1 MMITKKSGIASSAP
15 KISSPNTTTK
25 WSSFFYPQEQSN
37 MVLAIYV
44 LIFVV
49 ILVVFLTSLVKTVR
63 PAAKRR
69 EPPSPLD
76 HNLVVGRFKRA
87 YNIWNTVAS
96 DPMFVVLT
104 QTLMEIN
111 SRCAVNG
118 FVEKGS
124 KDIFDAYT
132 NLHRYVTENL
142 KFPEN
147 VRITIMYNDGIVFYD
162 SVLKLNDVFFMKGG
176 LPRPVNLYTLGSPL
190 KDHNMLPEVA
200 NSVIVTDSSDN
211 SLSGMMMTDPF
222 YRKLVNEGY
231 GFAERISSSFNKP
244 YTYLAHVVQLGVDP
258 ATAFVNTITVR
269 VGLPVEPKA

>member
-1 MMITKKSGIASSAP
+1 MMITKRSKITQSAP
-15 KISSPNTTTK
+15 KINSSNTVSKMT
-25 WSSFFYPQEQSN
+25 SSFYPQEKPN
-37 MVLAIYV
+37 LILMIYGV
-44 LIFVV
+44 IFVV
-49 ILVVFLTSLVKTVR
+49 VLVLFVTSLIKNVRSVVKR
-63 PAAKRR
+63 K

-76 HNLVVGRFKRA
+76 NKLVVGRFKRA

-96 DPMFVVLT
+96 DPMFIVLT
-104 QTLMEIN
+104 KTLMEIN
-111 SRCAVNG
+111 SKCAVNG

-124 KDIFDAYT
+124 KDIYDAYT
-132 NLHRYVTENL
+132 NLNRYVKENM

-162 SVLKLNDVFFMKGG
+162 STLKLENVFFMKGG

-190 KDHNMLPEVA
+190 KDHNMLPEIA

-211 SLSGMMMTDPF
+211 SLSGMLMTDPF

-231 GFAERISSSFNKP
+231 GFVERISSSFNKP
-244 YTYLAHVVQLGVDP
+244 YTYLAHIIQLNVDP

>member
-1 MMITKKSGIASSAP
+1 MMITKKSAIAPSAP
-15 KISSPNTTTK
+15 RITPSSKRP
-25 WSSFFYPQEQSN
+25 SSSSIFYPIESSY
-37 MVLAIYV
+37 VIPAIYGS
-44 LIFVV
+44 IFVV
-49 ILVVFLTSLVKTVR
+49 VLALFVMSLAKAIRSAVKS
-63 PAAKRR
+63 KQ
-69 EPPSPLD
+69 PPSPLD
-76 HNLVVGRFKRA
+76 NNLVVGRFKRA
-87 YNIWNTVAS
+87 YNIWNTVAA
-96 DPMFVVLT
+96 DPMFVVLCK
-104 QTLMEIN
+104 TLMETN

-124 KDIFDAYT
+124 KEIYDAYT
-132 NLHRYVTENL
+132 NLHRYVKENL

-162 SVLKLNDVFFMKGG
+162 SVLKMNEVFFMKDG

-200 NSVIVTDSSDN
+200 NSVIVTDCSDN

-244 YTYLAHVVQLGVDP
+244 YTYLAHIVHLSTDP

-269 VGLPVEPKA
+269 VGMPVEPKA

>member
-1 MMITKKSGIASSAP
+1 MITKRSGITSSSP
-15 KISSPNTTTK
+15 KISSTNTFTSK
-25 WSSFFYPQEQSN
+25 VSSFAPHEKSN
-37 MVLAIYV
+37 LIIAIYS

-49 ILVVFLTSLVKTVR
+49 ILVLFLTSLIKTFR
-63 PAAKRR
+63 TNDTKYK

-76 HNLVVGRFKRA
+76 NNLVVGRFKRA

-104 QTLMEIN
+104 KTLMDIN
-111 SRCAVNG
+111 SKCAVNG

-124 KDIFDAYT
+124 KDIYDAYT
-132 NLHRYVTENL
+132 NLHRYVSENL

-162 SVLKLNDVFFMKGG
+162 SVLKINDVFFMKNG

-211 SLSGMMMTDPF
+211 SLSGMMMTNPF

-231 GFAERISSSFNKP
+231 GFSERISSSFNKP
-244 YTYLAHVVQLGVDP
+244 YTYLAHVVNLGIDP

-269 VGLPVEPKA
+269 IGLPIEPKA